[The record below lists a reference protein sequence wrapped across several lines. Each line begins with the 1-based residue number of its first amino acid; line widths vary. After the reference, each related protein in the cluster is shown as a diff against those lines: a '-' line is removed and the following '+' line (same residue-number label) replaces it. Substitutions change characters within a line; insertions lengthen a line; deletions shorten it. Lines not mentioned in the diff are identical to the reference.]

1 MDFLTSFWA
10 ALDGRALNR
19 AVDATLFLNSLL
31 ECLVLLIRRSRV
43 AGTETGETP
52 EACGESDALKLI
64 LVAQERAWS
73 EVASGRLGS
82 EDAAGTALSR
92 TLMSILSISSSK
104 WPGAY
109 EFSISRFP
117 LFSAVGGRVGRAKRN
132 CEELLRSWRR
142 AEEQHIA
149 SSTSACYPQIDSDTS
164 YC

>member
-31 ECLVLLIRRSRV
+31 ECLVPLIRRSRV
-43 AGTETGETP
+43 ASTETGEIP
-52 EACGESDALKLI
+52 EAGGESAALKST
-64 LVAQERAWS
+64 LVAQVERVWS

-92 TLMSILSISSSK
+92 TLMSILSISSGK
-104 WPGAY
+104 WPCAY

-117 LFSAVGGRVGRAKRN
+117 
-132 CEELLRSWRR
+132 
-142 AEEQHIA
+142 
-149 SSTSACYPQIDSDTS
+149 
-164 YC
+164 